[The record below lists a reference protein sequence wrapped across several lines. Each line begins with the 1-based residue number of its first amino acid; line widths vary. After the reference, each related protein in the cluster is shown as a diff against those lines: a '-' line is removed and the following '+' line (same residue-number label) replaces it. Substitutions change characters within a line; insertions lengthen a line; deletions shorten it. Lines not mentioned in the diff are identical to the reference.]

1 MKDYSDYN
9 EFDAVSEIV
18 AELELAQVTR
28 HLERVSCT
36 NISGEIISAIK
47 WGTAEPEV
55 VFLHGAG
62 QNAHSW
68 DATALVL
75 ARSAIAI
82 DLPGHGHSS
91 WREDQDYSPHQNAE
105 ILADVIA
112 QFAPAAQII
121 VGMSLGGST
130 AVRIAALRPEL
141 VRKICLVDV
150 TPGARKAAQT
160 MAAASRGSVALI
172 AGPRNY
178 PSFDAMA
185 DAAIGVNPKRAPAA
199 TRRGV
204 RHNARQLANGSWTW
218 RYDRLDQG
226 NPARA
231 VQFDELWEDVSKI
244 KAPLML
250 VRGGKSKFVTDE
262 DEREMRRRQPG
273 IRVEVV
279 AQAGHSVQNYAPHA
293 LAALIDDFLLN

>member
-160 MAAASRGSVALI
+160 MAAASRGS
-172 AGPRNY
+172 
-178 PSFDAMA
+178 